1 MTESQDLLITTLEF
15 LAAVVVLF
23 TTIAVI
29 YMTLKLIKKM
39 TNIRMPRLRLPRLKL
54 PKLPKRKKIEK
65 KQERRTENMSKE
77 AKEGTTFN
85 DVFMFMIAVPL
96 VLLWVG
102 FAGFVIHSG
111 LGKPEV
117 LENIEAYTT
126 LIAILGGPALL
137 IIKDALDVWKQE
149 QAEKTAFYKI
159 KAQSVIDYN
168 ESTQKQRQMIEQK
181 AQEQAHK
188 VESEM
193 TASKTEGITLP
204 IKGKK

>member
-1 MTESQDLLITTLEF
+1 
-15 LAAVVVLF
+15 
-23 TTIAVI
+23 
-29 YMTLKLIKKM
+29 
-39 TNIRMPRLRLPRLKL
+39 
-54 PKLPKRKKIEK
+54 
-65 KQERRTENMSKE
+65 MSKE

-159 KAQSVIDYN
+159 KAQAVIDFN
-168 ESTQKQRQMIEQK
+168 DSTQKQHQMIEAK

-188 VESEM
+188 VESEK
-193 TASKTEGITLP
+193 TDSKTEGITLP
-204 IKGKK
+204 IKNKK

>member
-1 MTESQDLLITTLEF
+1 
-15 LAAVVVLF
+15 
-23 TTIAVI
+23 
-29 YMTLKLIKKM
+29 
-39 TNIRMPRLRLPRLKL
+39 
-54 PKLPKRKKIEK
+54 
-65 KQERRTENMSKE
+65 MSKDTTS
-77 AKEGTTFN
+77 EGTTFN

-111 LGKPEV
+111 LGDSAV

-159 KAQSVIDYN
+159 KAQAVIDYN
-168 ESTQKQRQMIEQK
+168 DK
-181 AQEQAHK
+181 AQAQAQLIEANDQAHEHKITTVKK
-188 VESEM
+188 V
-193 TASKTEGITLP
+193 A
-204 IKGKK
+204 KK